1 MTVKQET
8 LNLLKKR
15 SSIRK
20 FKDKAIPEAIVQ
32 DLLECGVRGA
42 SAGNLQPFSIIRLS
56 SDSDK
61 EFLTKDASMQGFVA
75 HAAENFLFCM
85 DFNRLKKWAELSKAP
100 FSANHSY
107 NHFWVIFE
115 DVIICA
121 QNMALAADAYE
132 LGSCYI
138 GTTVECAEKLIDYCK
153 LPYGVFPIV
162 LLSVGYPDQAITP
175 STKLTVKDILHES
188 YYHDYRDEEVKAM
201 YDKKYANCDRPLNQR
216 MKDNIVKVAQKVNG
230 EAYANECLAEMERT
244 NVVNYAQYRF
254 GLHYCA
260 DEMLEGRDEF
270 VALLKKQGIDWIL

>member
-1 MTVKQET
+1 MTIKVET
-8 LNLLKKR
+8 LNLLKER

-20 FKDKAIPEAIVQ
+20 FKKQAIPEEIVQ
-32 DLLECGVRGA
+32 DLLECGVHSA

-56 SDSDK
+56 KDEDK
-61 EFLTKDASMQGFVA
+61 SFLVKDAKMQGFVSNA
-75 HAAENFLFCM
+75 GENFLFCM

-121 QNMALAADAYE
+121 QNMAVAADAYG

-138 GTTVECAEKLIDYCK
+138 GTTVECAETLIDYCK

-175 STKLTVKDILHES
+175 STKLEVKDIVHES
-188 YYHDYRDEEVKAM
+188 YYHDYSDEEIKAM
-201 YDKKYANCDRPLNQR
+201 YDKKYINCDRPLNER
-216 MKDNIVKVAQKVNG
+216 MKENIVKVAQKVNG
-230 EAYANECLAEMERT
+230 DAYAKECLEEMNET

-270 VALLKKQGIDWIL
+270 VNLLHSQGIDWIK